1 MERVAFITAET
12 GDDLVLSFAVQCHDD
27 ASEIGSLILMRTPK
41 YEFILEEY
49 ERGVSVSFGQ
59 FEEDDLLQ
67 KISYSA
73 EEGVVCIQ
81 TTSRKYELDVHKID
95 PDDLKKMRKLLK
107 KMNYDQSFQT
117 SGV

>member
-27 ASEIGSLILMRTPK
+27 ASEIESLILLRTPK

-49 ERGVSVSFGQ
+49 ERGVNVSFGQ
-59 FEEDDLLQ
+59 FEDGELLRE
-67 KISYSA
+67 ICYSA
-73 EEGVVCIQ
+73 EEGTVCIQ
-81 TTSRKYELDVHKID
+81 TPSRKYEMDVHKVD
-95 PDDLKKMRKLLK
+95 PDELKKMRKLLR
-107 KMNYDQSFQT
+107 KMNYDQSFRT

>member
-1 MERVAFITAET
+1 MERVAFITVDT
-12 GDDLVLSFAVQCHDD
+12 GDDLVLSFAVQCQDD
-27 ASEIGSLILMRTPK
+27 ASEIESLILMRTPK

-49 ERGVSVSFGQ
+49 ERGVTVSFGH

-67 KISYSA
+67 KFNYSA
-73 EEGVVCIQ
+73 EDGIVYIQ
-81 TTSRKYELDVHKID
+81 TKSRKYELDVHKVDVSDIM
-95 PDDLKKMRKLLK
+95 KMRKLLK

>member
-1 MERVAFITAET
+1 
-12 GDDLVLSFAVQCHDD
+12 
-27 ASEIGSLILMRTPK
+27 MRTPK

-95 PDDLKKMRKLLK
+95 PDDLKKMRKILK

>member
-27 ASEIGSLILMRTPK
+27 ASEIESLILMRTPK

-49 ERGVSVSFGQ
+49 ERGVSVSFRQ
-59 FEEDDLLQ
+59 FEEGDMLQ
-67 KISYSA
+67 KVDYSA
-73 EEGVVCIQ
+73 EDGVVCIQ
-81 TTSRKYELDVHKID
+81 TASRKYELDVHKVD
-95 PDDLKKMRKLLK
+95 PDDIKKMRRLLK
-107 KMNYDQSFQT
+107 KMNYDQSFQA